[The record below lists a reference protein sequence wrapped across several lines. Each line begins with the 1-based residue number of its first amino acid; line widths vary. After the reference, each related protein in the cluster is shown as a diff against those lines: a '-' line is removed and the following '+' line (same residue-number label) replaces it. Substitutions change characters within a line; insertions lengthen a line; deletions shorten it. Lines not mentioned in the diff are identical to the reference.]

1 MRSWA
6 RCTCLCLRRSNSSP
20 SSGGDGGRGDISLL
34 KREVSPHAPPKR
46 NPGGFRISTP
56 SRHCDSRPLF
66 GAANRAASSKQA
78 RFIRRWRRF
87 ACFPHTPLK
96 RPDQGACG
104 PPILDYT
111 PRMGAAAER
120 GVGPIRQLPRKAAPK
135 ALNAGEHVLCSW
147 AVRRTRRKP
156 SRFLPHGFARPPH
169 LSKKGAFWRRFCA
182 QASFS
187 STVHGAFFFGKTKKN
202 GGCIPPS
209 RPRGPAFPAPGP
221 SSCRPAAHR
230 PAPDGAP
237 ARPPGRGTFPI
248 STWR

>member
-1 MRSWA
+1 MGSLW
-6 RCTCLCLRRSNSSP
+6 RRSFYP
-20 SSGGDGGRGDISLL
+20 SSGGRRGEGGHFSFE
-34 KREVSPHAPPKR
+34 KRSVPPRPPKR

-169 LSKKGAFWRRFCA
+169 LSKKGAKGAGFAPNIF
-182 QASFS
+182 SFPPCTAHFLFDVS
-187 STVHGAFFFGKTKKN
+187 KRKWGVH
-202 GGCIPPS
+202 PPS
-209 RPRGPAFPAPGP
+209 PQSGGTNPIQ
-221 SSCRPAAHR
+221 
-230 PAPDGAP
+230 GADSHVIP
-237 ARPPGRGTFPI
+237 
-248 STWR
+248 